1 MRVGTGSRKRL
12 DHRAL
17 QGMVRMARLVPPA
30 RRMEPI
36 SEPPPDHPPIA
47 PPMTPQTPPSDRR
60 GAPRPYRS
68 RTSGPTERL
77 RSRARELGPGLITGA
92 ADDDPSGIAT
102 YSQAGAAFGYG
113 TLWVALI
120 TLPLMASVQLM
131 CARIGIVARSGLA
144 TVLREH
150 YPRWLLWLA
159 CGMLL
164 FGNTVNIAADLAGMA
179 AAASLLTGIR
189 SIWFVPASAI
199 LILGLLVFAS
209 YERMTRVLKWLTLAL
224 FSYVLAGFLAHPD
237 WSAVVSGT
245 LIPRIA
251 WSRDYLL
258 TFVAILGTTISPY
271 LFFWQ
276 AAQNAE
282 HDAFWRQR
290 LIGRPQRA
298 LQREL
303 RAAKR
308 DVNAGMI
315 FSNAIMY
322 FIILTAA
329 ATLHRAG
336 ITDVQTADQA
346 AEALRPLA
354 GSGAALLFTAGLVGT
369 GMLGI
374 PVLAGSAAYAIAE
387 AAAWRAGLD
396 EKVHTARQFYGVITV
411 AMLAGMVVSFAH
423 VNAIRLLIWSAVIN
437 GLLAPPLIMIIL
449 VVCNNERVMGTHR
462 NGRGLNL
469 LGALSALLMT
479 GAAIALVLAS
489 LLS

>member
-1 MRVGTGSRKRL
+1 
-12 DHRAL
+12 
-17 QGMVRMARLVPPA
+17 
-30 RRMEPI
+30 MEPI
-36 SEPPPDHPPIA
+36 SEPPADDLPIA
-47 PPMTPQTPPSDRR
+47 PPLTNPPPVASDRR
-60 GAPRPYRS
+60 GSPRPYRP
-68 RTSGPTERL
+68 RADTRRQRVL
-77 RSRARELGPGLITGA
+77 SRARELGPGLITGA

-113 TLWVALI
+113 TLWIALI

-159 CGMLL
+159 CAMLL
-164 FGNTVNIAADLAGMA
+164 VGNTVNIAADLAGMA

-189 SIWFVPASAI
+189 ATWFIPVAAM
-199 LILGLLVFAS
+199 LILGLLVLAS

-237 WSAVVSGT
+237 WRAVLSGT
-245 LIPRIA
+245 LIPRIGR
-251 WSRDYLL
+251 SREFLL

-282 HDAFWRQR
+282 HDAYWRER
-290 LIGRPQRA
+290 LIGRRQRA
-298 LQREL
+298 VQREL
-303 RAAKR
+303 RSATR
-308 DVNAGMI
+308 DVNAGML

-329 ATLHRAG
+329 ATLHGAG

-346 AEALRPLA
+346 AAALRPLA
-354 GSGAALLFTAGLVGT
+354 GRGASLLFTAGLVGT

-374 PVLAGSAAYAIAE
+374 PVLAGSAAYAVAE

-396 EKVHTARQFYGVITV
+396 EKVHTARQFYGVIAV
-411 AMLAGMVVSFAH
+411 AMLAGMALSFAH

-437 GLLAPPLIMIIL
+437 GLLAPPLILIIL
-449 VVCNNERVMGTHR
+449 VVCNNERVMGPHR
-462 NGRGLNL
+462 NSRGLNV
-469 LGALSALLMT
+469 LGALSALLMS
-479 GAAIALVLAS
+479 GAAIALIVSS
-489 LLS
+489 LTS

>member
-1 MRVGTGSRKRL
+1 
-12 DHRAL
+12 
-17 QGMVRMARLVPPA
+17 
-30 RRMEPI
+30 MEPI
-36 SEPPPDHPPIA
+36 SEPPADDLPIA
-47 PPMTPQTPPSDRR
+47 PQLTNPPPAASDRR
-60 GAPRPYRS
+60 GSPRPYRPRADTRRQRVLS
-68 RTSGPTERL
+68 RV
-77 RSRARELGPGLITGA
+77 RELGPGLITGA

-113 TLWVALI
+113 TLWIALI

-159 CGMLL
+159 CAMLL
-164 FGNTVNIAADLAGMA
+164 VGNTVNIAADLAGMA

-189 SIWFVPASAI
+189 ATWFIPVAAI
-199 LILGLLVFAS
+199 LILGLLVLAS

-237 WSAVVSGT
+237 WSGVLSGT
-245 LIPRIA
+245 LIPRVGR
-251 WSRDYLL
+251 SREFLL

-290 LIGRPQRA
+290 LIGRRQRA
-298 LQREL
+298 VQREL
-303 RAAKR
+303 RSATR
-308 DVNAGMI
+308 DVNAGML

-329 ATLHRAG
+329 ATLHGAG

-346 AEALRPLA
+346 AAALRPLA
-354 GSGAALLFTAGLVGT
+354 GRGASLLFTAGLVGT

-374 PVLAGSAAYAIAE
+374 PVLAGSAAYAVAE

-396 EKVHTARQFYGVITV
+396 EKIHTARQFYGVIAV
-411 AMLAGMVVSFAH
+411 AMFAGMALSFAH

-437 GLLAPPLIMIIL
+437 GLLAPPLILIIL
-449 VVCNNERVMGTHR
+449 VVCNNERVMGAHR
-462 NGRGLNL
+462 NGRGQNV
-469 LGALSALLMT
+469 LGALSALLMS
-479 GAAIALVLAS
+479 GAAIALVISS
-489 LLS
+489 LTS

>member
-1 MRVGTGSRKRL
+1 
-12 DHRAL
+12 
-17 QGMVRMARLVPPA
+17 
-30 RRMEPI
+30 MEPI
-36 SEPPPDHPPIA
+36 SEPPADDLPIA
-47 PPMTPQTPPSDRR
+47 PPPSRSAPTAIPSDRR
-60 GAPRPYRS
+60 GAPRSYRS
-68 RTSGPTERL
+68 RRDGPRERL
-77 RSRARELGPGLITGA
+77 GSRARELGPGLIAGA

-102 YSQAGAAFGYG
+102 YSQAGASFGYG
-113 TLWVALI
+113 TLWIALV
-120 TLPLMASVQLM
+120 TLPLMAAVQLM

-150 YPRWLLWLA
+150 YPRWLVWLA

-179 AAASLLTGIR
+179 AAASLITGIR

-224 FSYVLAGFLAHPD
+224 FSYVLAGFLARPE

-245 LIPRIA
+245 LIPRVT
-251 WSRDYLL
+251 WSGEYLL

-282 HDAFWRQR
+282 HDAVWRQR

-308 DVNAGMI
+308 DVNAGMV

-329 ATLHRAG
+329 ATLHSAG

-346 AEALRPLA
+346 AAALRPLA
-354 GSGAALLFTAGLVGT
+354 GRGAALLFTAGLVGT

-411 AMLAGMVVSFAH
+411 AMVAGMALSFAH
-423 VNAIRLLIWSAVIN
+423 MNAIRLLIWSAVIN
-437 GLLAPPLIMIIL
+437 GLLAPPLIAIIL
-449 VVCNNERVMGTHR
+449 VVCNNERVMGPNK

-469 LGALSALLMT
+469 LGTLCALLMT
-479 GAAIALVLAS
+479 GAAISLVVAS
-489 LLS
+489 LSS